1 MQSGRHTGTTPDGR
15 EDVVSSSCILVC
27 IPFQWNFRAAR
38 DLQTM
43 TDSRA
48 QGDQVDVV
56 GTKNGRISFD
66 DLGDDL

>member
-1 MQSGRHTGTTPDGR
+1 M
-15 EDVVSSSCILVC
+15 VSSSCILVC

-38 DLQTM
+38 NLQTM

-56 GTKNGRISFD
+56 GTKNGRISLFFID
-66 DLGDDL
+66 DLGDDLWHLMLPPPRSLWL